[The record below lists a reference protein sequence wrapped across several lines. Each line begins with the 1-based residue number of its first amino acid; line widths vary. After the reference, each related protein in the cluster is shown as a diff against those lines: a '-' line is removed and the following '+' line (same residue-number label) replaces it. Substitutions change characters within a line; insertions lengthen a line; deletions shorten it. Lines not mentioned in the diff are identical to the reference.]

1 MYLQCKMIRPFQFI
15 EIFAGTILFMM
26 LLLVIVSDDFKSD
39 MKTFMYFLVIV
50 MATVGIQFILFYDE
64 DTTFYLDT
72 ETGVLVKEEG
82 I

>member
-1 MYLQCKMIRPFQFI
+1 MYLQCKMIRPFQFL

-39 MKTFMYFLVIV
+39 VKTFMYFLVIV
-50 MATVGIQFILFYDE
+50 MATVGIQTILFYDE